1 MVVLFINLFLLPT
14 LLKIN
19 GEFPAAFHIK
29 KKGTRTEEEE
39 EILNLVTGGKL
50 EFGNGR

>member
-14 LLKIN
+14 LLKIS
-19 GEFPAAFHIK
+19 GEFPAAFHI

-39 EILNLVTGGKL
+39 EILNLVTGSKL
-50 EFGNGR
+50 